1 MYTRRKFL
9 SKLEAVI
16 EGTFFTFMLFPMLAE
31 SAEEKNDY
39 DLVALK
45 GGKGPDELFRNGIN
59 YLGGMKRFV
68 KKGQS
73 VLIKPNMGWDRS
85 PEYGANTNPILIE
98 AIIKECF
105 KAGASNVYV
114 LDHTC
119 DSWKSC
125 YKNSRIE
132 EYATRAGAKVV
143 PANSADY
150 YVKTPI
156 PRGKILKEAHVHKL
170 FLECNVVINVP
181 VLKHHSS
188 TGITASMK
196 NLMGVV
202 LDRSEWHRKDL
213 HQCIADFSTL
223 RRPDLSVLDGW
234 KVMVR
239 NGPRGYSATDIV
251 NYEYLFMS
259 TDPVAV
265 DSAGAAVLAKEGAG
279 FKHAE
284 DVRYIRIAR
293 EYGLGR
299 TDLDKMK
306 IKRISYLKL
315 YPFLKLLRV
324 VSALIFIVLIS
335 LIFFDIYGIITPS
348 VA

>member
-9 SKLEAVI
+9 SKLKAI
-16 EGTFFTFMLFPMLAE
+16 FEGTFFTFVLFPVLAE

-45 GGKGPDELFRNGIN
+45 GGKGPDELFRKGIN
-59 YLGGMKRFV
+59 YIGGMKHFV

-85 PEYGANTNPILIE
+85 PEYGANTNPVLIE
-98 AIIKECF
+98 AIVRECF
-105 KAGASNVYV
+105 NAGASGVYV
-114 LDHTC
+114 FDHTC

-125 YKNSRIE
+125 YKNSLIE
-132 EYATRAGAKVV
+132 EYAVRAGAKIV
-143 PANSADY
+143 PANSPDY
-150 YVKTPI
+150 YVKTQI
-156 PRGKILKEAHVHKL
+156 PRGKVLKEALVHKL
-170 FLECNVVINVP
+170 YLQSDVIINVP

-202 LDRSEWHRKDL
+202 WDRSEWHRKDL

-234 KVMVR
+234 RVMVR
-239 NGPRGYSATDIV
+239 NGPRGYSLSDIV
-251 NYEYLFMS
+251 NYEYLFIS
-259 TDPVAV
+259 TDPVAL
-265 DSAGAAVLAKEGAG
+265 DSAGAAVLAREGAG
-279 FKHAE
+279 FKSPE
-284 DVRYIRIAR
+284 DIRYIKIAKQ
-293 EYGLGR
+293 YGLGR

-306 IKRISYLKL
+306 VKRIT
-315 YPFLKLLRV
+315 
-324 VSALIFIVLIS
+324 I
-335 LIFFDIYGIITPS
+335 
-348 VA
+348 